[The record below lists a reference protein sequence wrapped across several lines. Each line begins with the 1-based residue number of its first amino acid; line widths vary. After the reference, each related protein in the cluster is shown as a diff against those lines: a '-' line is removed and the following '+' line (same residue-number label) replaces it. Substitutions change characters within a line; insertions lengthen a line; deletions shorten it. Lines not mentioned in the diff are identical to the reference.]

1 MAYNVTVID
10 TEENTTTIEV
20 EEDEYILDKME
31 EEGIDAPFSC
41 KAGACSTCAAKIT
54 EGTVNQEDQSFLDED
69 QLEAGFVLTCV
80 AYPTS
85 DVTIEL
91 GKEEELYQERKMNG
105 RLDKVAMTNKLMQLK
120 RELDYKCE
128 IGEMGQ
134 WECTGANK
142 YMHKVFDVLD
152 EYWQ

>member
-1 MAYNVTVID
+1 
-10 TEENTTTIEV
+10 
-20 EEDEYILDKME
+20 
-31 EEGIDAPFSC
+31 
-41 KAGACSTCAAKIT
+41 
-54 EGTVNQEDQSFLDED
+54 
-69 QLEAGFVLTCV
+69 
-80 AYPTS
+80 
-85 DVTIEL
+85 
-91 GKEEELYQERKMNG
+91 MNG

-152 EYWQ
+152 EYWQWKKFISRHLLCQKYYYTL